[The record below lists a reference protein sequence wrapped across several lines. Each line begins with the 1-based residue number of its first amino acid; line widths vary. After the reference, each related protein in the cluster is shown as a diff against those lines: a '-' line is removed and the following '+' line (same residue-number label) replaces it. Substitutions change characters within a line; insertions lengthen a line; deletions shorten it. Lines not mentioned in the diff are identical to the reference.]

1 MRIACFRSTVP
12 YNSGAQLKQRLF
24 LYPVLQAFPF
34 LALSPLTPDK
44 VGTSV
49 NTLCW
54 QRQKR
59 VAGVWSVGHVMSMRR
74 HCLEIANFGGFLMA
88 GFGFSHQMHSR

>member
-1 MRIACFRSTVP
+1 MRIGCFRSTVL

-24 LYPVLQAFPF
+24 LHPVLRAYPF
-34 LALSPLTPDK
+34 LALSLLKPDK

-54 QRQKR
+54 QPQKR
-59 VAGVWSVGHVMSMRR
+59 VAGVWSVG
-74 HCLEIANFGGFLMA
+74 A
-88 GFGFSHQMHSR
+88 SRIR